1 MAHRPP
7 QRGRSALLLAVVLVM
22 LSMAAGPAGATE
34 EDDRTAPI
42 RMARPTWDTGWFQ
55 AEIYKQLLGDLGY
68 EVDGPVTMDN
78 DEFYR
83 AVAAGDVDFWASG
96 WFPLHQQY
104 LDEDVEDAIEI
115 VGTEVEAGAL
125 QGYLIDRATAEQHNI
140 TNLEALRDPD
150 VAALFDVDGNGTADL
165 IGCNVEWA
173 CADVVDHQLEAYGL
187 SATVE
192 QIQGDYSLLMVEAI
206 DRYEAGEPVLFY
218 TFTPNWTVGE
228 LVPGADVRWLE
239 TPFPS
244 VPPGQTL
251 EPGSTEI
258 AGLAGCPADPCQTGW
273 PANDI
278 RVVANRDFLDAR
290 PPAAALLEAVEIPLG
305 DILEQNARMV
315 AGEGDFADIERQ
327 ARSWIDRNA
336 GAVSEWLE
344 TADPAAVPDVAPGTR
359 PADPQGGVDTLRVAA
374 RSFPPFVIY
383 EDRTFAGFSV
393 ELVDLI
399 ADELGVDYEL
409 YGVNTIAK
417 QLDDLDRGAADVA
430 VAGIAITAERERHV
444 DFTHTILETGL
455 QVMVPVDANE
465 GPLDQV
471 RRLAGVLLRSN
482 VLWWVLFFVATL
494 LLSSH
499 IVWWFERDDNPQ
511 FHRSYRKGIWDSFWW
526 SAVTVTTVGYGDKSP
541 HGSRGKGWALLWMIA
556 GYFVFAS
563 FTASITSSLA
573 VEQLRG
579 AIQGPEDLTGHRVV
593 TVAGTEAEDFLEQQG
608 VGPVTVARVD
618 DAYTALVEGAADAVA
633 FDAPVLQFHAA
644 HDGHGEVRVVG
655 PVFDRVQYGI
665 ALPIDSPLRERIN
678 VALLDLVESGAYDRL
693 HDRWFGATMAAGG
706 S

>member
-7 QRGRSALLLAVVLVM
+7 QRRRSAFLLAVVLLM

-125 QGYLIDRATAEQHNI
+125 QGYLIDRATAEQRNI

-258 AGLAGCPADPCQTGW
+258 AGWPDAPPTRARRGGPPTTSELSRTGTSWMPDRRRPRCWRPWRSPSVTSSSRTRGWSPVRAILPTSSARPDRGSIATPARSASGSRPLTLLPCRTWRVGPDRPTLRAGSTRSGW
-273 PANDI
+273 P
-278 RVVANRDFLDAR
+278 
-290 PPAAALLEAVEIPLG
+290 PG
-305 DILEQNARMV
+305 
-315 AGEGDFADIERQ
+315 
-327 ARSWIDRNA
+327 RSRR
-336 GAVSEWLE
+336 SSS
-344 TADPAAVPDVAPGTR
+344 TR
-359 PADPQGGVDTLRVAA
+359 
-374 RSFPPFVIY
+374 
-383 EDRTFAGFSV
+383 
-393 ELVDLI
+393 
-399 ADELGVDYEL
+399 
-409 YGVNTIAK
+409 
-417 QLDDLDRGAADVA
+417 
-430 VAGIAITAERERHV
+430 
-444 DFTHTILETGL
+444 TG
-455 QVMVPVDANE
+455 P
-465 GPLDQV
+465 
-471 RRLAGVLLRSN
+471 S
-482 VLWWVLFFVATL
+482 
-494 LLSSH
+494 
-499 IVWWFERDDNPQ
+499 
-511 FHRSYRKGIWDSFWW
+511 
-526 SAVTVTTVGYGDKSP
+526 
-541 HGSRGKGWALLWMIA
+541 
-556 GYFVFAS
+556 
-563 FTASITSSLA
+563 TASRWSWSTSSPTSSA
-573 VEQLRG
+573 S
-579 AIQGPEDLTGHRVV
+579 T
-593 TVAGTEAEDFLEQQG
+593 TSC
-608 VGPVTVARVD
+608 
-618 DAYTALVEGAADAVA
+618 TA
-633 FDAPVLQFHAA
+633 
-644 HDGHGEVRVVG
+644 
-655 PVFDRVQYGI
+655 
-665 ALPIDSPLRERIN
+665 
-678 VALLDLVESGAYDRL
+678 
-693 HDRWFGATMAAGG
+693 
-706 S
+706 